1 MDTPHNGIP
10 SATVTHLTLERRPL
24 HKLDSGALCY
34 LVGLTLDDQTL
45 RNVMAWFVAQPP
57 NNPGIRHAWAIQASQ
72 LADHPFTAWYTDWLD
87 VQYQQEIELFEVLR
101 RPEQLGRLWKQLHD
115 DGRSPGAWWAL
126 ITHPRVTDEL
136 LQRAGSD
143 LHMLGHHT
151 AREVSAHKEHTAVC
165 ENRIAELQAE
175 LSRVKR
181 EAQNLAT
188 LHARETTRWVER
200 LAAAQRHIVDLRS
213 SVAGIREGSTD
224 VASQEHRA
232 ARDVRACVL
241 CVRDDESS
249 TPCVFRGPSD
259 HPSWRLCQARDAQLL
274 DHIAE
279 ADVVVCDTES
289 TLRSDKAIDL
299 CRQRGTPV
307 LCLNQPFSDA
317 TVPLVERLTQSFE
330 AN

>member
-1 MDTPHNGIP
+1 MDTPQNP
-10 SATVTHLTLERRPL
+10 SATVTHLTLERRGL
-24 HKLDSGALCY
+24 HTLDSGALCY

-45 RNVMAWFVAQPP
+45 RNVMAWFVTNPP
-57 NNPGIRHAWAIQASQ
+57 NNPGVRHAWAIQASQ
-72 LADHPFTAWYTDWLD
+72 IADHPFTAWYTDWLD
-87 VQYQQEIELFEVLR
+87 AEYHHEVALFGAVR
-101 RPEQLGRLWKQLHD
+101 RPEQLARLWAQLHD
-115 DGRSPGAWWAL
+115 EGRSPGAWWAL
-126 ITHPRVTDEL
+126 LTHPRVTDEL
-136 LQRAGSD
+136 IQRAGSD
-143 LHMLGHHT
+143 LHMLGHNT
-151 AREVSAHKEHTAVC
+151 AREVSAHKEHIAAC

-181 EAQNLAT
+181 EAQSLAT

-200 LAAAQRHIVDLRS
+200 LAAAQRHIVDLRT
-213 SVAGIREGSTD
+213 SVASGPDGPTATTVVD
-224 VASQEHRA
+224 PQTAS
-232 ARDVRACVL
+232 DVRACVL

-249 TPCVFRGPSD
+249 GPCVFRGPSD
-259 HPSWRLCQARDAQLL
+259 HPSWRLCQAHDAQLL

-289 TLRSDKAIDL
+289 TMRSEQAFDF

-307 LCLNQPFSDA
+307 LFLNQPFSDA